1 MFDSN
6 TRTSKSIINASVN
19 IFFYVLQMLL
29 GFWYRKVFYDYLGSE
44 VLGLDTT
51 AQSLLNFLN
60 IAESGVG
67 VAVAY
72 FLYEPLFANDHE
84 KISKIVALQGWI
96 YRRIAT
102 FILVASI
109 CLMFFFPLIFNNIQV
124 PLRYA
129 YAIFSVLLI
138 GNLLGYYVNYR
149 QCVLSADQ
157 KTYKVTKVTQLVS
170 VLFKILLI
178 VTLPYVDYPFLLYI
192 GTTFTGYIVS
202 SIWLNYTIRKEYP
215 WLNDK
220 LFDGRNVIDEYPE
233 IIKKTKQLFLH
244 QVASFIIFQCSPL
257 IMYSFSSLT
266 IIAYYGNYLLVTE
279 NLKSILKQAF
289 SSTNAAIGN
298 LIASRD
304 KERLISVFWELTD
317 SRLCFST
324 IVFSVVYLCI
334 DPFISIWLS
343 PDYLLDKFVLI
354 LTLVIAWLFVN
365 RLTIDGFKSGFGIYD
380 DVWAPFAEGI
390 INLVVAVVAGYI
402 YGIGGVLLGSV
413 SSYILIVYLWKP
425 YYLYKK
431 GFKMNPL
438 KYFFLPFAKRI
449 IIIFAS
455 LIAYFYISSVISL
468 NADSFIDLLM
478 FAFME
483 LGISSVMFYSLFFV
497 CTDGMKSFHRRITKL
512 IKQNV

>member
-1 MFDSN
+1 
-6 TRTSKSIINASVN
+6 
-19 IFFYVLQMLL
+19 MLL
-29 GFWYRKVFYDYLGSE
+29 GFWYRKIFYDYLGSE

-84 KISKIVALQGWI
+84 KISKIVAVQGWI
-96 YRRIAT
+96 YKRIAT
-102 FILVASI
+102 FILLASV
-109 CLMFFFPLIFNNIQV
+109 CLMFFFPFIFKDIKV
-124 PLRYA
+124 PLWYA
-129 YAIFSVLLI
+129 YAVFTVLLI

-149 QCVLSADQ
+149 QCVLAADQ
-157 KTYKVTKVTQLVS
+157 KTYKVTKITQLS
-170 VLFKILLI
+170 GVLFKILLI
-178 VTLPYVDYPFLLYI
+178 VALPYVDYPFLLYI
-192 GTTFTGYIVS
+192 GTTFCSYIIS

-233 IIKKTKQLFLH
+233 IIEKTKQLFLH

-279 NLKSILKQAF
+279 NIKNILKHAF

-304 KERLISVFWELTD
+304 KERSISVFWELTD

-334 DPFISIWLS
+334 EPFISIWLS
-343 PDYLLDKFVLI
+343 PDYLLDKNVLI
-354 LTLVIAWLFVN
+354 LTLIIAWLYVN
-365 RLTIDGFKSGFGIYD
+365 RLTIDGFKNGFGIYE

-390 INLVVAVVAGYI
+390 INIVVAIVAGYF

-413 SSYILIVYLWKP
+413 ISYILIVYLWKP
-425 YYLYKK
+425 YYLYRK
-431 GFKMNPL
+431 GFKVNPV
-438 KYFFLPFAKRI
+438 KYFFLPYAKRM

-455 LIAYFYISSVISL
+455 LMAFLYISRIISL
-468 NADSFIDLLM
+468 NTNSFMSLLT
-478 FAFME
+478 FAFVE
-483 LGISSVMFYSLFFV
+483 LGLSSALFYSILLV
-497 CTDGMKSFHRRITKL
+497 STDGMKSFHKRITNL
-512 IKQNV
+512 IQQNV